1 MPPARTS
8 RVKAGIDLPALL
20 KMQEPLTIAVS
31 RVRQNQK
38 EPIMLDPR
46 EGQHVSNVGWTK
58 DEVQAIDQEI
68 IEVSGG
74 GVYEVQVT
82 DAQGNSTAWT
92 FMVPTEIYP
101 MKPPRT
107 NPASA
112 YAYGAPSPPPPAPGL
127 AGFSSVPGY
136 PPAPYGQPMGYPGYP
151 TLYGASTPIGGWGG
165 GAAATAAAARPE
177 PSAALAAVQQQ
188 QQMAAELHRRD
199 LLDERHRHER
209 EMAELKRQIEASKQ
223 PVGLDDR
230 VERERAARE
239 AAERDAAAARAA
251 AERIEREAAARAERI
266 EADRRAEER
275 ARQIEAQII
284 ADRRQADE
292 RFQQMMAQM
301 AQLAQAMSARPTG
314 PDPMMMLLIENQKA
328 TAEAAREAARISAE
342 TEREKARVKA
352 ETDKEV
358 ARARA
363 EEARINSDSQNRLIE
378 RVHTMM
384 APNQMSP
391 MDAARVVKEASQSAD
406 QFTKTMVGS
415 MNDMMDI
422 QRNFLAN
429 MMQMAPQGE
438 GVAGRIVSAIEN
450 VAQTVTQSQAQVAA
464 AQAHAA
470 ASSARPTWQP
480 PPPVHVPEAASRL
493 NGAGTNG
500 AAAPAVEPQT
510 VAQPIVDTPA
520 GVPTPAPTDGPL
532 RNGKT
537 DAQWFGPALSDVLK
551 LREGVTKYLVEV
563 SKEEVTIDQP
573 KKGEHPTVVGEDG
586 KAVGVS
592 PQLCAQVIVTS
603 AAMITQNNIPG
614 VEAFD
619 YFWKQ
624 QMYPALVDVM
634 IPDAPAEYRIDVLR
648 FLNRLFTGEP
658 MFKDTDAP
666 MYGIAKYLEEGEEV
680 DEPGA
685 GVDGALPPPSARQ
698 PVSVATGRRP
708 R

>member
-112 YAYGAPSPPPPAPGL
+112 YAYGAPPSPPAPGL

-136 PPAPYGQPMGYPGYP
+136 PASYAPPAGYPGYP
-151 TLYGASTPIGGWGG
+151 GYPATYGASTPIGGWGVP
-165 GAAATAAAARPE
+165 GAPATPRPE

-251 AERIEREAAARAERI
+251 VERVEREAAARAERI

-301 AQLAQAMSARPTG
+301 TQLAQALSARPAG

-328 TAEAAREAARISAE
+328 TAEAAREAARIAAE

-470 ASSARPTWQP
+470 ASATRPTWQP
-480 PPPVHVPEAASRL
+480 PPPVHVPETSGP
-493 NGAGTNG
+493 NGAGIG
-500 AAAPAVEPQT
+500 GVAAPTVEPQP
-510 VAQPIVDTPA
+510 VVQPIVDTPSA
-520 GVPTPAPTDGPL
+520 GAPAPTPADGPL

-586 KAVGVS
+586 KAIGVS

-603 AAMITQNNIPG
+603 AAMIMQNNIPG

-648 FLNRLFTGEP
+648 FLNRLFTGEAL
-658 MFKDTDAP
+658 FKDTDAP
-666 MYGIAKYLEEGEEV
+666 MYGIAKYLEDGEEV
-680 DEPGA
+680 DEPVAGA
-685 GVDGALPPPSARQ
+685 DGALPPPPARQ